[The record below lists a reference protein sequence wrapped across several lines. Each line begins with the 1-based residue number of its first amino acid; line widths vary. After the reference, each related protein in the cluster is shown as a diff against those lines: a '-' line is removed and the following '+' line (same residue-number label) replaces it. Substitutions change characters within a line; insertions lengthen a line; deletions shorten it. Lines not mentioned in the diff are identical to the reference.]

1 MTPVNQYP
9 FRLAFT
15 NPLFD
20 PITISLSI
28 LPPIPLL
35 PRPSTT
41 TTTTTSSS
49 PTSTSAPA
57 PSKPPFH
64 ISLPLTS
71 FPVSAFA
78 DPWEYGLDGEDEDI
92 DALLEGTAA
101 AEPKHSRASMGRKSG
116 VHGREREKEV
126 LLERRG
132 NVTEVGMEVR
142 VGRGAREGS
151 GLDVS
156 DLSILL
162 VSLFFDP
169 PW

>member
-1 MTPVNQYP
+1 MYAAIDLNFCLDHTQYS

-35 PRPSTT
+35 PRPSTEATPST
-41 TTTTTSSS
+41 TL
-49 PTSTSAPA
+49 P
-57 PSKPPFH
+57 KPPFH

-78 DPWEYGLDGEDEDI
+78 DPWEYQGADDEDDI

-101 AEPKHSRASMGRKSG
+101 AEPKTTTLGRKSKAAG
-116 VHGREREKEV
+116 KEV

-142 VGRGAREGS
+142 VGRGAKEGA

-156 DLSILL
+156 TPSHHLRANGVNFGPDLT
-162 VSLFFDP
+162 
-169 PW
+169 